1 MEKLFEIQKF
11 PLGNFIILYVMAGRI
26 DIDALKASLS
36 ITQVAERLGHH
47 VVHGKFRCPYAMRH
61 AHGDRTPSVSISES
75 RGLFNCWVC
84 PDVRGDVFKLVE
96 ISRNLDF
103 RGAVE
108 WLRGEFFPETIPEP
122 GTSQNRVVQSFSAVA
137 SPIKMVREEPKP
149 EMDPL
154 FRARI
159 ILAFFEM
166 LAPVEGTQ
174 AAAWLI
180 KRRIFKK
187 TWDAMRLRTIVDY
200 DAVNRGLLEKFGLE
214 NLQKAGLF
222 NENGNL
228 RYYKHRLL
236 FPYLDAKIV
245 PRYFQARTLDPDTKP
260 KELNLRGVV
269 PFPYNVS
276 LLDGK
281 PGWIYLCEGVVDTLT
296 LIDRGFPAVGIPGV
310 KSFKPEWVALFREKR
325 VIVCLDED
333 EAGRAGSQAILEIFK
348 NAGISASAFGEGIH
362 VEGFRLS
369 EGQDINSWFGG
380 KK

>member
-1 MEKLFEIQKF
+1 
-11 PLGNFIILYVMAGRI
+11 MALRI
-26 DIDALKASLS
+26 DTYALKASLS
-36 ITQVAERLGHH
+36 ITQVAERLGIQ

-75 RGLFNCWVC
+75 KGLFNCWVC
-84 PDVRGDVFKLVE
+84 PDVRGDAIKLVE

-103 RGAVE
+103 RGALE
-108 WLRGEFFPETIPEP
+108 WLEGEFSNRFAQNLSA
-122 GTSQNRVVQSFSAVA
+122 TSPVR
-137 SPIKMVREEPKP
+137 IVREKPKP
-149 EMDPL
+149 EMDPT

-166 LAPVEGTQ
+166 LSPVEGTP
-174 AAAWLI
+174 AAAWLV

-187 TWDAMRLRTIVDY
+187 TWDSMRLRTIVDY

-228 RYYKHRLL
+228 RYYRHRLL

-245 PRYFQARTLDPDTKP
+245 PRYFQARTLDPETKP
-260 KELNLRGVV
+260 KELNLRGTV
-269 PFPYNVS
+269 PFPYHVS

-281 PGWIYLCEGVVDTLT
+281 PGWIYLCEGVV
-296 LIDRGFPAVGIPGV
+296 
-310 KSFKPEWVALFREKR
+310 R
-325 VIVCLDED
+325 VIVCLDQD
-333 EAGRAGSQAILEIFK
+333 EAGRAGAQTILEMFQG
-348 NAGISASAFGEGIH
+348 AGISASIFGEGIH
-362 VEGFRLS
+362 VERFRMA